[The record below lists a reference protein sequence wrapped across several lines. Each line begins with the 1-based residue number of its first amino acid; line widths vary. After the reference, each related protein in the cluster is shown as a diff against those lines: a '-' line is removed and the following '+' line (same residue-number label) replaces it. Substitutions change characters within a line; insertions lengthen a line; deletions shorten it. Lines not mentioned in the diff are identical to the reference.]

1 MVLIGD
7 GIHNF
12 ADGLAIGAAFSQDL
26 VLGITTT
33 LAVAF
38 HELPHELGKS
48 DLKRS
53 SHTKI
58 YLIGDYAVLIQ
69 SGFTHYR
76 AILWNFLSAT
86 TAIIGFFIGAAL
98 SSNANIRQWIFA
110 VTIGMFL
117 YIALVDLLPTLLA
130 DGQVEFKRF
139 ILVNI
144 GFLLGIAIM
153 FLLALFEDSLIHTTR

>member
-33 LAVAF
+33 VAVAF
-38 HELPHELGKS
+38 HELPHELGKTIES
-48 DLKRS
+48 KKS
-53 SHTKI
+53 SSRC
-58 YLIGDYAVLIQ
+58 LFAGDYAVLIQ

-76 AILWNFLSAT
+76 ALLWNFLSAT

-98 SSNANIRQWIFA
+98 SSNAHIRQWIFA

-139 ILVNI
+139 IVVNI
-144 GFLLGIAIM
+144 GFLLGITIM
-153 FLLALFEDSLIHTTR
+153 FFLALFEDSLIHSSR

>member
-12 ADGLAIGAAFSQDL
+12 ADGLAIGAAFSQDR

-38 HELPHELGKS
+38 HELPHELGK
-48 DLKRS
+48 
-53 SHTKI
+53 I
-58 YLIGDYAVLIQ
+58 YFSIFRYKTIVVCSGDYAVLIQ
-69 SGFTHYR
+69 SGFSHYR

-98 SSNANIRQWIFA
+98 SSDADIRQWIFA
-110 VTIGMFL
+110 ITIGMFL
-117 YIALVDLLPTLLA
+117 YIALVDL
-130 DGQVEFKRF
+130 VC
-139 ILVNI
+139 VC
-144 GFLLGIAIM
+144 
-153 FLLALFEDSLIHTTR
+153 

>member
-48 DLKRS
+48 VKCKSR
-53 SHTKI
+53 
-58 YLIGDYAVLIQ
+58 
-69 SGFTHYR
+69 
-76 AILWNFLSAT
+76 
-86 TAIIGFFIGAAL
+86 
-98 SSNANIRQWIFA
+98 
-110 VTIGMFL
+110 
-117 YIALVDLLPTLLA
+117 
-130 DGQVEFKRF
+130 
-139 ILVNI
+139 
-144 GFLLGIAIM
+144 
-153 FLLALFEDSLIHTTR
+153 